1 MNDELCCLVDYLA
14 DMEDAMNDAYLR
26 AGEEGR
32 IILSAKLSVLEDII
46 DFVEH
51 NFGIRVR
58 YNYPLY
64 DSYAWRDE

>member
-1 MNDELCCLVDYLA
+1 MNDELCSLVDYLA

-26 AGEEGR
+26 SGEDGR

-51 NFGIRVR
+51 NFGICVR
-58 YNYPLY
+58 YLNLY
-64 DSYAWRDE
+64 DYYEGREE